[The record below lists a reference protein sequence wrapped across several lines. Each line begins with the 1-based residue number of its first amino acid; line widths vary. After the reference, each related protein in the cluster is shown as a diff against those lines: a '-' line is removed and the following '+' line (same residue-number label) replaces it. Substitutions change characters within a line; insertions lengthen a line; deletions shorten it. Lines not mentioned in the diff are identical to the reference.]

1 MTFRSTSKPSP
12 GTGNRVGIYA
22 RFSSE
27 NQRDASNDDQLR
39 VCHARAQ
46 REGWH
51 IAETFTDYA
60 LSGSTTLRPRYQALL
75 TAIRLGQIDLVL
87 TESLDRLSRDQEHVA
102 GFYKVAQFAG
112 VRIIT
117 LSEGEISE
125 LHVGLKGTMGA
136 LYLKDLADKTRR
148 GLEGRVREGR
158 SGGGLC
164 YGYRVVRGPVDR
176 RGEAERGLREID
188 LAQAAVVR
196 RIFRDYGA
204 GLSPK
209 RIALALN
216 REAIPGPRGGA
227 WAPSAI
233 NGNRSKGTGVLNNAL
248 YIGTLAWNRQRWLKD
263 PTTGRRVA
271 RANTATDH
279 VIEQVPE
286 LRIVTDEAWQA
297 VKDRHALLEQKKGD
311 GDTPPAFWSKQRPRY
326 LFSGLMRCGECGG
339 GFSKISA
346 EHFGCSTA
354 RNKGET
360 QCTNRLTL
368 RHDRLEREVLGALKD
383 RLMDPELFRV
393 FVEEFTAEWN
403 RLQAEASSGLM
414 VRQQE
419 LERIDR
425 QLNKLVDAL
434 VDGVPAATVRDRM
447 AALEVRKVVLQGEL
461 ASAELPA
468 PRLHPGLAQVYRDR
482 VAELARVL
490 GEDDAAEA
498 RDLIRGLVEAIRLV
512 PEAGVLRIEVR
523 GALGAIL
530 ALAEGA
536 RSVAGAKN
544 AKRLGVVAEAFCVQ
558 VKMDAGTRNRRS
570 HYTTVSV

>member
-1 MTFRSTSKPSP
+1 
-12 GTGNRVGIYA
+12 
-22 RFSSE
+22 
-27 NQRDASNDDQLR
+27 
-39 VCHARAQ
+39 
-46 REGWH
+46 
-51 IAETFTDYA
+51 
-60 LSGSTTLRPRYQALL
+60 
-75 TAIRLGQIDLVL
+75 
-87 TESLDRLSRDQEHVA
+87 
-102 GFYKVAQFAG
+102 
-112 VRIIT
+112 
-117 LSEGEISE
+117 
-125 LHVGLKGTMGA
+125 
-136 LYLKDLADKTRR
+136 
-148 GLEGRVREGR
+148 
-158 SGGGLC
+158 
-164 YGYRVVRGPVDR
+164 
-176 RGEAERGLREID
+176 
-188 LAQAAVVR
+188 
-196 RIFRDYGA
+196 
-204 GLSPK
+204 
-209 RIALALN
+209 
-216 REAIPGPRGGA
+216 
-227 WAPSAI
+227 
-233 NGNRSKGTGVLNNAL
+233 
-248 YIGTLAWNRQRWLKD
+248 
-263 PTTGRRVA
+263 
-271 RANTATDH
+271 
-279 VIEQVPE
+279 
-286 LRIVTDEAWQA
+286 
-297 VKDRHALLEQKKGD
+297 
-311 GDTPPAFWSKQRPRY
+311 
-326 LFSGLMRCGECGG
+326 MRCGECGG

-512 PEAGVLRIEVR
+512 PEAGFLRIEVR

-558 VKMDAGTRNRRS
+558 VKMDAGTGFGLWRTRLKQGGAAS
-570 HYTTVSV
+570 LGQQ